1 MLKTKINFNH
11 KIKLEEKNGNNYYV
25 LNFIFSRFLIGI
37 LKLIFKKY
45 SNFNTFITIIS
56 GILGALLGLL
66 FFYIA
71 PEIIP
76 TDNVYHSI
84 IEGLVIGL
92 SSTGSIEMVTKIKDL
107 IKLKKEKS
115 NPLVNETQDS
125 ANNTKNET

>member
-1 MLKTKINFNH
+1 M
-11 KIKLEEKNGNNYYV
+11 
-25 LNFIFSRFLIGI
+25 
-37 LKLIFKKY
+37 
-45 SNFNTFITIIS
+45 
-56 GILGALLGLL
+56 

-125 ANNTKNET
+125 VNNTKNETQDSVDSSENEIQDLVDIK